1 MEPAKDRL
9 TTRYCG
15 YRLAVEIYE
24 KSLVRADRPAT
35 WYLASAILEELAG
48 PTITST
54 ASCIPSITSATTMMT
69 STTTTTSSTT
79 MAISTSPSMPLR
91 RKIEFSF
98 ACPFCEGTLFE
109 PVTTSCGHT
118 FCRNCMETGK
128 NCRVCGQKILTV
140 GQTNVLVQRLVEKWW
155 PREAEASKARHEGD
169 LLIKEGDLAQAL
181 DRYNLAVRLGEK
193 NTSIVR
199 YEQPA

>member
-1 MEPAKDRL
+1 MEPAKERL
-9 TTRYCG
+9 ATRYCG

-24 KSLVRADRPAT
+24 RSLVRADRPAT

-69 STTTTTSSTT
+69 TTTTTTSSAT
-79 MAISTSPSMPLR
+79 MAITTSPNMLPLS

-181 DRYNLAVRLGEK
+181 DRYNLAVRLGEYV
-193 NTSIVR
+193 NVPLLSLA
-199 YEQPA
+199 Y